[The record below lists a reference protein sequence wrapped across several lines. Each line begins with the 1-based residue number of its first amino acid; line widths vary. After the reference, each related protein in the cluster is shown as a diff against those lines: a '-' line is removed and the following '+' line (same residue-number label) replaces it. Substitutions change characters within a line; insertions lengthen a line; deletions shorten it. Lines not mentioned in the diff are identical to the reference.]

1 VARGRTP
8 SKLLKRDVATHHG
21 SHKLQ
26 QTLLRFR
33 PQQLRVNRAAVLN
46 PELRGHLQLH
56 ASHILATERAKR
68 TVLRVAYIT
77 REARSFS
84 RSGPPFGY
92 FACLSVWFGC
102 MIRLQ

>member
-1 VARGRTP
+1 MRYIPRGERGAQQP
-8 SKLLKRDVATHHG
+8 SSSSSQRENPVKLLKRDVATHHG

-46 PELRGHLQLH
+46 PKLRGHLQLH

-68 TVLRVAYIT
+68 KL
-77 REARSFS
+77 
-84 RSGPPFGY
+84 
-92 FACLSVWFGC
+92 C
-102 MIRLQ
+102 